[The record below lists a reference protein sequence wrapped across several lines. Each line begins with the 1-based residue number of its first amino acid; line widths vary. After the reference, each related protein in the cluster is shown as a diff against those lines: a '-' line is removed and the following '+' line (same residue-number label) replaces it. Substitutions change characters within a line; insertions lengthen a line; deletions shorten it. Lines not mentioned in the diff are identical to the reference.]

1 MVENGFTKPLG
12 LVLIVT
18 AHMVFYD
25 PSHADVI
32 GIVGQNISLH
42 FKFNK
47 TITDKSHIIVYKCPD
62 KEIKISEYPYYK
74 NEFKIYPEDSS
85 IHFHITNLSLNHSE
99 TYWAILVIDL
109 ITTLSKNKV
118 KLIVQED
125 NLTTTVPP
133 ETSTFT
139 KTSSNGSS
147 SFFSSQI
154 VTVIVVSPFLLL
166 AALLPF
172 LVICLPKTKDQTQ
185 EGPQRSSTPTTQ
197 ETVEVSVSTTDQS
210 LVYSVLDFPKRP
222 SSAVE
227 LGSNETEYATVSYLP
242 EKKLRPNANK

>member
-1 MVENGFTKPLG
+1 MVENGFAKPLG

-32 GIVGQNISLH
+32 GTVGQNISLH
-42 FKFNK
+42 FKFNT
-47 TITDKSHIIVYKCPD
+47 TITDKSRIAVYRCLEKQN
-62 KEIKISEYPYYK
+62 KISEYPNYK

-85 IHFHITNLSLNHSE
+85 IQFHITNLSLNHSE
-99 TYWAILVIDL
+99 TYWAILIMD
-109 ITTLSKNKV
+109 LSKIHSKNEV
-118 KLIVQED
+118 KLIVQEEY
-125 NLTTTVPP
+125 LTTTVPP

-139 KTSSNGSS
+139 KTTNNGSS

-172 LVICLPKTKDQTQ
+172 LVICLPKPKDQTQ
-185 EGPQRSSTPTTQ
+185 EGRQRSSTPTTQ
-197 ETVEVSVSTTDQS
+197 ETVEVTVSTTDQS

-222 SSAVE
+222 PSAVE

-242 EKKLRPNANK
+242 EKKLRPNTNK

>member
-1 MVENGFTKPLG
+1 MVENGFAKPLG

-18 AHMVFYD
+18 AHVVFYD

-42 FKFNK
+42 FKFN
-47 TITDKSHIIVYKCPD
+47 TTVTDKSHIAVYKCLE
-62 KEIKISEYPYYK
+62 KEIKISEYPNYK
-74 NEFKIYPEDSS
+74 NEFKIHPEDSS
-85 IHFHITNLSLNHSE
+85 IQFHITNLSLNHSE
-99 TYWAILVIDL
+99 TYWAILVVDL
-109 ITTLSKNKV
+109 IKTHSKNEV

-139 KTSSNGSS
+139 KTTSNGSS

-172 LVICLPKTKDQTQ
+172 LVICLPKAKDQTQ

-197 ETVEVSVSTTDQS
+197 ETVEVSISTTDQS

>member
-125 NLTTTVPP
+125 NLTTTVAPTVPP

-242 EKKLRPNANK
+242 EKKLR